1 MTKLTRGAIAYP
13 ASSLAYKTGT
23 WRVER
28 PVHLH
33 RAAPCHGA
41 CPAGE
46 DAQAWLAL
54 LDEGEPEKAWKSLV
68 SANPLPAITGRVCH
82 HPCEQACNRGR
93 FDDSIAIHAVE
104 RYLGDEAIRLG
115 WDYPVSSPPGS
126 APKLAVVGAGPAGL
140 SCAYHLIRL
149 GYQVTV
155 FEAMPEAG
163 GTLRSALP
171 PYRLP
176 REVLD
181 AEINRL
187 LTIGIAFE
195 PETRLGRDMHLD
207 DLKGNYP
214 AVFLGPG
221 AMKAHDW
228 SVEGAV
234 PEDLHMGLDLL
245 REWVNV
251 GTLPKVKSV
260 AVIGGG
266 NTSVDIARVLRR
278 VGVPEVHLIT
288 HRAIP
293 RPEVP
298 EEDWMPAIPREIHQA
313 EEEGVIFHEHRG
325 VRRLVLRGEKVV
337 GIEIVHMKKLKR
349 PDGRVERVPFEG
361 TETLLHVEQ
370 VIPAIGEQ
378 VDPEGLETLLGHEAY
393 LNVDSWGRVAG
404 IEGVFAGGDAR
415 RGAGMVSIAIGDGR
429 RAALAMDA
437 YLKGRNL
444 DEERAP
450 VIGYEQ
456 LNVNYF
462 EHAHRA
468 RPPILPVE
476 KRKGFEEIE
485 GSLSGGQVTDEAA
498 RCFSCG
504 NCFACDNCWTL
515 CPEPA
520 VLKLTEEAKGGDH
533 YVFDYKYCKG
543 CGLCAHEC
551 PCGFILMEEEV

>member
-23 WRVER
+23 WRVQR
-28 PVHLH
+28 PVH
-33 RAAPCHGA
+33 RYRTAPCHEA

-54 LDEGEPEKAWKSLV
+54 LDEGDPERAWKSLV
-68 SANPLPAITGRVCH
+68 GANPLPAITGRVCH

-93 FDDSIAIHAVE
+93 FDEPIAIHGVE
-104 RYLGDEAIRLG
+104 RYLGDEAIRRG
-115 WDYPVSSPPGS
+115 WDYPVSPPPAS
-126 APKLAVVGAGPAGL
+126 APEVAVVGAGPAGL
-140 SCAYHLIRL
+140 SCAYHLVRL
-149 GYQVTV
+149 GYRPTV
-155 FEAMPEAG
+155 FEAPPEAG
-163 GTLRSALP
+163 GTLRTALP

-176 REVLD
+176 RKVLD
-181 AEINRL
+181 AEIGRL
-187 LTIGIAFE
+187 LAIGIGFE
-195 PETRLGRDMHLD
+195 PETRLGRDIHLD
-207 DLKGNYP
+207 DLRRNHP

-221 AMKAHDW
+221 AMKAREW

-234 PEDLHMGLDLL
+234 PDDLHLGIDLL
-245 REWVNV
+245 REWINV
-251 GTLPKVKSV
+251 GTLPKVQSV

-278 VGVPEVHLIT
+278 VGIPEVHLIT

-293 RPEVP
+293 SPEVP

-313 EEEGVIFHEHRG
+313 EEEGVIIHEHRG

-349 PDGRVERVPFEG
+349 PDGRIERVPFEG

-378 VDPEGLETLLGHEAY
+378 VDPTGLETLLDHDPY
-393 LNVDSWGRVAG
+393 LTVDIWGRVTG
-404 IEGVFAGGDAR
+404 FEGVFAGGDAR

-429 RAALAMDA
+429 RAAQAIAA
-437 YLKGRNL
+437 YLQGREPL
-444 DEERAP
+444 EEKIP
-450 VIGYEQ
+450 VIGYDE
-456 LNVNYF
+456 LNVNYY
-462 EHAHRA
+462 ETVPRV
-468 RPPILPVE
+468 RTKNLPVE
-476 KRKGFEEIE
+476 QRKGFEEIE
-485 GSLSGGQVTDEAA
+485 GSLSKVQASDEAA

-520 VLKLTEEAKGGDH
+520 VLKLKE
-533 YVFDYKYCKG
+533 
-543 CGLCAHEC
+543 
-551 PCGFILMEEEV
+551 